1 MSLMRT
7 FYRLNGDPFSK
18 GIPPKDMLA
27 TPAFEELAQ
36 RLEYMRHRRG
46 LMLITGEP
54 GTGKTAAVRAFASQL
69 NPASYKVFYVPLSTV
84 TPLDFYMLLNLELGG
99 EPSRRKSAL
108 FRNLQQAVQGYV
120 ENAKKVPVVIIDEG
134 QFLPNST
141 LNELP
146 IILNFR
152 MDSVD
157 PLLAILIGHPHLEE
171 KLQRPLFRNI
181 SQRVLLRYRLPA
193 MSEKETASYIAH
205 HLALVGGRP
214 EIFSAAAV
222 QAVHKSSGG
231 ICRMAGSLC
240 LAALNLGARNQLE
253 TLTEEHIYQVSNEV

>member
-7 FYRLNGDPFSK
+7 FYRLHGDPFAK
-18 GIPPKDMLA
+18 GIPPEDLMV

-36 RLEYMRHRRG
+36 RLEYMRHCRG
-46 LMLITGEP
+46 LMLLTGEP
-54 GTGKTAAVRAFASQL
+54 GSGKTAAVRAFASRL
-69 NPASYKVFYVPLSTV
+69 NPAAYKVFYVPLSTV

-146 IILNFR
+146 IVLNFR

-181 SQRVLLRYRLPA
+181 NQRVLLRFRLPA
-193 MSEKETASYIAH
+193 LSERETASYIAH
-205 HLALVGGRP
+205 HLSRVGGRP
-214 EIFSAAAV
+214 EVFSEAAV
-222 QAVHKSSGG
+222 EAVHKTSGG
-231 ICRMAGSLC
+231 ICRMVNSLC
-240 LAALNLGARNQLE
+240 LAALRLGAQEQAE
-253 TLTEEHIYQVSNEV
+253 TLTEEHVYQVSNEV